1 MALARALV
9 NSPDILLADEP
20 TGNLD
25 PKTSREIMK
34 LLEEINAR
42 GTTVLVVTH
51 DQAIVNTMKKTSDPY
66 AEGNH
71 YGRRERKRVHRMRF
85 NTIGYCFKQG
95 FKNIWRNKLFSLAS
109 MATMAACI
117 FMFGIF
123 FCMVQN
129 FQHFVREA
137 EEGVAVTVLFD
148 EGTTEDE
155 ILEIGQGLTKR
166 DGVSEVVYVSADEA
180 WKSYQ
185 EKYFEGNP
193 EVAEAFVD
201 DNPLANSSNLE
212 IYMKDIS
219 KQDDLV
225 TYIESLDK
233 VRKVNR
239 SDSVASMLTDFNR
252 LVSYVSV
259 AIIGLLLAVAIFL
272 INNTVAIGISVR
284 REEIGIMRLIGAKNS
299 FIKAPFLIEGIVIG
313 LVGAI
318 FPLILLYFLYNK
330 LITYVGTQFT
340 GLSNVMDFLPA
351 AQLFQTLL
359 PIGMALGVGIG
370 FFGSIVTIQRH
381 LKV

>member
-1 MALARALV
+1 
-9 NSPDILLADEP
+9 
-20 TGNLD
+20 
-25 PKTSREIMK
+25 
-34 LLEEINAR
+34 
-42 GTTVLVVTH
+42 
-51 DQAIVNTMKKTSDPY
+51 
-66 AEGNH
+66 
-71 YGRRERKRVHRMRF
+71 MRF

-123 FCMVQN
+123 FCRVQN

-359 PIGMALGVGIG
+359 PVGMALGVGIG

>member
-1 MALARALV
+1 
-9 NSPDILLADEP
+9 
-20 TGNLD
+20 
-25 PKTSREIMK
+25 
-34 LLEEINAR
+34 
-42 GTTVLVVTH
+42 
-51 DQAIVNTMKKTSDPY
+51 
-66 AEGNH
+66 
-71 YGRRERKRVHRMRF
+71 MRF

-123 FCMVQN
+123 FCIVQN

-155 ILEIGQGLTKR
+155 ILKIGQGLTKR

-340 GLSNVMDFLPA
+340 GLNNVMDFLPA

-359 PIGMALGVGIG
+359 PVGMALGVGIG

>member
-1 MALARALV
+1 
-9 NSPDILLADEP
+9 
-20 TGNLD
+20 
-25 PKTSREIMK
+25 
-34 LLEEINAR
+34 
-42 GTTVLVVTH
+42 
-51 DQAIVNTMKKTSDPY
+51 
-66 AEGNH
+66 
-71 YGRRERKRVHRMRF
+71 MRF

-212 IYMKDIS
+212 IYMTDIS

-359 PIGMALGVGIG
+359 PVGMALGVGIG

>member
-1 MALARALV
+1 
-9 NSPDILLADEP
+9 
-20 TGNLD
+20 
-25 PKTSREIMK
+25 
-34 LLEEINAR
+34 
-42 GTTVLVVTH
+42 
-51 DQAIVNTMKKTSDPY
+51 
-66 AEGNH
+66 
-71 YGRRERKRVHRMRF
+71 MRF

-351 AQLFQTLL
+351 AQLCQTLL
-359 PIGMALGVGIG
+359 PVGMALGVGIG

>member
-1 MALARALV
+1 
-9 NSPDILLADEP
+9 
-20 TGNLD
+20 
-25 PKTSREIMK
+25 
-34 LLEEINAR
+34 
-42 GTTVLVVTH
+42 
-51 DQAIVNTMKKTSDPY
+51 
-66 AEGNH
+66 
-71 YGRRERKRVHRMRF
+71 MRF

-330 LITYVGTQFT
+330 LITYVETQFT

-359 PIGMALGVGIG
+359 PVGMALGVGIG

>member
-1 MALARALV
+1 
-9 NSPDILLADEP
+9 
-20 TGNLD
+20 
-25 PKTSREIMK
+25 
-34 LLEEINAR
+34 
-42 GTTVLVVTH
+42 
-51 DQAIVNTMKKTSDPY
+51 
-66 AEGNH
+66 
-71 YGRRERKRVHRMRF
+71 MRF

-212 IYMKDIS
+212 IYMQDIS

-359 PIGMALGVGIG
+359 PVGMALGVGIG

>member
-1 MALARALV
+1 
-9 NSPDILLADEP
+9 
-20 TGNLD
+20 
-25 PKTSREIMK
+25 
-34 LLEEINAR
+34 
-42 GTTVLVVTH
+42 
-51 DQAIVNTMKKTSDPY
+51 
-66 AEGNH
+66 
-71 YGRRERKRVHRMRF
+71 MRF

-185 EKYFEGNP
+185 EKYFEGTP

-359 PIGMALGVGIG
+359 PVGMALGVGIG

>member
-1 MALARALV
+1 
-9 NSPDILLADEP
+9 
-20 TGNLD
+20 
-25 PKTSREIMK
+25 
-34 LLEEINAR
+34 
-42 GTTVLVVTH
+42 
-51 DQAIVNTMKKTSDPY
+51 
-66 AEGNH
+66 
-71 YGRRERKRVHRMRF
+71 MRF

-239 SDSVASMLTDFNR
+239 SDLVASMLTDFNR

-259 AIIGLLLAVAIFL
+259 AIIGLLLVVAIFL

-359 PIGMALGVGIG
+359 PVGMALGVGIG

>member
-1 MALARALV
+1 
-9 NSPDILLADEP
+9 
-20 TGNLD
+20 
-25 PKTSREIMK
+25 
-34 LLEEINAR
+34 
-42 GTTVLVVTH
+42 
-51 DQAIVNTMKKTSDPY
+51 
-66 AEGNH
+66 
-71 YGRRERKRVHRMRF
+71 MRF

-272 INNTVAIGISVR
+272 INNTVASGIAGR
-284 REEIGIMRLIGAKNS
+284 REESGIMRLIGANNS

-359 PIGMALGVGIG
+359 PVGMALGVGIG

>member
-1 MALARALV
+1 
-9 NSPDILLADEP
+9 
-20 TGNLD
+20 
-25 PKTSREIMK
+25 
-34 LLEEINAR
+34 
-42 GTTVLVVTH
+42 
-51 DQAIVNTMKKTSDPY
+51 
-66 AEGNH
+66 
-71 YGRRERKRVHRMRF
+71 MRF

-95 FKNIWRNKLFSLAS
+95 FKNIWRNRLFSLAS

-359 PIGMALGVGIG
+359 PVGMALGVGIG

>member
-1 MALARALV
+1 
-9 NSPDILLADEP
+9 
-20 TGNLD
+20 
-25 PKTSREIMK
+25 
-34 LLEEINAR
+34 
-42 GTTVLVVTH
+42 
-51 DQAIVNTMKKTSDPY
+51 
-66 AEGNH
+66 
-71 YGRRERKRVHRMRF
+71 MRF

-155 ILEIGQGLTKR
+155 ILEIGLGLTKR

-359 PIGMALGVGIG
+359 PVGMALGVGIG

>member
-1 MALARALV
+1 
-9 NSPDILLADEP
+9 
-20 TGNLD
+20 
-25 PKTSREIMK
+25 
-34 LLEEINAR
+34 
-42 GTTVLVVTH
+42 
-51 DQAIVNTMKKTSDPY
+51 
-66 AEGNH
+66 
-71 YGRRERKRVHRMRF
+71 MRF

-137 EEGVAVTVLFD
+137 EEGVAVTVFFD

-219 KQDDLV
+219 KQDELV

-359 PIGMALGVGIG
+359 PVGMALGVGIG